1 MCICALTKLHLL
13 LSRIWGHRTSSRKC
27 SSIVNS
33 NKRPRKP
40 LPITGE
46 HGKQPDETLVERCEK
61 IGLLTSRQPQ
71 IVLGGPMNDN
81 RRQRAAASSPTSV
94 RRAAYDE
101 EDFLEVSRL
110 TSSKVRTLW
119 VCEYSQLL
127 QGAPC
132 AQSSAGGWF
141 FPMDLQDGLGRCSQR
156 GGGRV

>member
-1 MCICALTKLHLL
+1 
-13 LSRIWGHRTSSRKC
+13 
-27 SSIVNS
+27 
-33 NKRPRKP
+33 
-40 LPITGE
+40 
-46 HGKQPDETLVERCEK
+46 
-61 IGLLTSRQPQ
+61 
-71 IVLGGPMNDN
+71 MNDN

-141 FPMDLQDGLGRCSQR
+141 FPMDLLKTDSVVVLRGVEEECEKLTEQAFWVCGRQT
-156 GGGRV
+156 VEFV